1 MHNHM
6 LLQETESSMSQS
18 LDLLVLEFAY
28 NKPQEVIQRRS
39 NEKKLVQHLMT
50 DDLCCFSETPE
61 TDHEYMGREMQFNYM
76 SVDHLYL
83 QLMKTTF

>member
-28 NKPQEVIQRRS
+28 NKPQKWFKEVKW
-39 NEKKLVQHLMT
+39 EKLVQHLMT

-61 TDHEYMGREMQFNYM
+61 TDMNTWEGKCSLITL
-76 SVDHLYL
+76 SVDHLIL